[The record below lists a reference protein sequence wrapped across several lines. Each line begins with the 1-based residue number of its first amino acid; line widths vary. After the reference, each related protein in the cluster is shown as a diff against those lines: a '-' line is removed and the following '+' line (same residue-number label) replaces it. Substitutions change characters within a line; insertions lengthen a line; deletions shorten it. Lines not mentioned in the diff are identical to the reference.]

1 MESIHG
7 FPLNII
13 WGSFPNAAFRW
24 CFLLSQCYTGMLS
37 QKPFQYYKYQQ
48 RISGNRCDTVARITD
63 YAFNCTFVTIGP
75 FNCPPCY
82 RLWFQFLK
90 GYLVTQKKKG
100 RYFRPFIDAC
110 YYRLSFHW
118 QLRWEY
124 KNGNWPSCQSP
135 KNVFRQTKG
144 TSYFSPLIMQIVEPL
159 LLKDQ
164 LVFCRFFSRIWTT
177 QVNSHGRMGHLHK
190 GPDSGSIPDLTEH
203 FPET

>member
-48 RISGNRCDTVARITD
+48 KISGNRCDTVARITD

-135 KNVFRQTKG
+135 KKRLSTDKR
-144 TSYFSPLIMQIVEPL
+144 
-159 LLKDQ
+159 DQ
-164 LVFCRFFSRIWTT
+164 LLFPSHNANCWTSSFERSISFLPLFLAYLD
-177 QVNSHGRMGHLHK
+177 NSSKFTWQDGAF
-190 GPDSGSIPDLTEH
+190 T
-203 FPET
+203 